1 MPTPGD
7 VDQNYPSR
15 LLAIGIRI
23 NEPFIGAKHHHNLKC
38 EICSH
43 EWIAT
48 PISKLQNYKKH
59 GIKGCPCCSTQVRYD
74 LARTTNINK
83 LVVRGLEI
91 ISDWDGNVGVGK
103 DSAPVDVTVRNT
115 KCGHTFTSTAKNLL
129 TRGVECPICA
139 KTYKTNII
147 NHWSELNS
155 ARWRQTATDWKIYK
169 STVTKLSRVSYQQ
182 NKHLINPSNLPT
194 GKAGTEGAYH
204 IDHIVPIRYCYN
216 NNIPPDICAHYTNL
230 QMLGWRENIGSRDKL
245 KDTIPTIFEGYIV

>member
-1 MPTPGD
+1 MEAGATLISPLGR
-7 VDQNYPSR
+7 VKEHH
-15 LLAIGIRI
+15 LLRCNACGT
-23 NEPFIGAKHHHNLKC
+23 EF
-38 EICSH
+38 S
-43 EWIAT
+43 AT
-48 PISKLQNYKKH
+48 PLSITQIFKKWGTNGCAVCNTSRQQLYKH
-59 GIKGCPCCSTQVRYD
+59 GVRQ
-74 LARTTNINK
+74 ANIQK
-83 LVVRGLEI
+83 ILDRGLEI
-91 ISDWDGNVGVGK
+91 VTDWDGTTGTGRESIPIN
-103 DSAPVDVTVRNT
+103 VTVRNT

-155 ARWRQTATDWKIYK
+155 ARWRQTATEWKIYK

-182 NKHLINPSNLPT
+182 NKHHINPNNLPT

-216 NNIPPDICAHYTNL
+216 NGIPPDICAHYTNL

-245 KDTIPTIFEGYIV
+245 KDTIPAIFEGHII